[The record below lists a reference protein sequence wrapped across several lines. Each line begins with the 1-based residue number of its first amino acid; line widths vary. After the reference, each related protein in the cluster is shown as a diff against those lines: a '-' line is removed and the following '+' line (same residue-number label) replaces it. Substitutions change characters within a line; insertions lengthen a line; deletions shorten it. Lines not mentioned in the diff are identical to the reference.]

1 MARSI
6 AASAATTGRNRG
18 VLLLAA
24 LFGVLSAGMMFAF
37 LSSRGG
43 DDGSVQDALRDTGQV
58 ESVVVLARDVEFGT
72 TITPDMLTTRPVPVS
87 ALLPGA
93 VTDSTSIVGK
103 VSTTRLFA
111 GEQVIPGKITS
122 FGDQNTLAFKVP
134 EGMRALSLQVPHE
147 AWVNGGLPQPGDRVD
162 VLAITTLN
170 AVDPLTGQERP
181 EVLSGIIAEDIMVLA
196 AAQTIVK
203 FVPGLE
209 AEGATGATGSE
220 GGEGAVGAEGA
231 GTETVNSE
239 PAFRPLGD
247 ESTFETAI
255 SITLAVTPEQAARI
269 AIIDAMKDDQG
280 QYRLL
285 TRQQGDRAP
294 IEGTNTWTLED
305 VFIRN

>member
-6 AASAATTGRNRG
+6 AASAATSSRNRS

-43 DDGSVQDALRDTGQV
+43 DGTSVQDALRDTGEV

-93 VTDSTSIVGK
+93 ETDASNLVGK

-111 GEQVIPGKITS
+111 GEQVIPGKVTT
-122 FGDQNTLAFKVP
+122 FNDQTTLAFKVP

-147 AWVNGGLPQPGDRVD
+147 AWVNAGLPQPGDRVD

-170 AVDPLTGQERP
+170 AVDPLTGQEKP

-196 AAQTIVK
+196 AAQTVVN
-203 FVPGLE
+203 FVP
-209 AEGATGATGSE
+209 ATESGT
-220 GGEGAVGAEGA
+220 VTGAEG
-231 GTETVNSE
+231 GTEPSTATGTGDSSE
-239 PAFRPLGD
+239 PAYRPLGQD
-247 ESTFETAI
+247 GTYETAI
-255 SITLAVTPEQAARI
+255 SVTLAVTPEQAARI

-294 IEGTNTWTLED
+294 IEGTNTWTLDD

>member
-1 MARSI
+1 M
-6 AASAATTGRNRG
+6 
-18 VLLLAA
+18 LAA

-43 DDGSVQDALRDTGQV
+43 DGGSVEDALRDTGEV

-93 VTDSTSIVGK
+93 ETDASSIVGK

-111 GEQVIPGKITS
+111 GEQVIPGKVTT
-122 FGDQNTLAFKVP
+122 FNDQTTLAFKVP
-134 EGMRALSLQVPHE
+134 EGMRALSLEVPHE

-170 AVDPLTGQERP
+170 TVDPLTGQERP

-196 AAQTIVK
+196 AAQTVVNY
-203 FVPGLE
+203 VPAAESEAVEG
-209 AEGATGATGSE
+209 AEGDPESGAAGTSE
-220 GGEGAVGAEGA
+220 SSEPAYRPLGGEG
-231 GTETVNSE
+231 TY
-239 PAFRPLGD
+239 
-247 ESTFETAI
+247 ETAI

-285 TRQQGDRAP
+285 TRQQGDRSP
-294 IEGTNTWTLED
+294 LEGTNTWTLED

>member
-1 MARSI
+1 MARTI
-6 AASAATTGRNRG
+6 AASAATSSRNRG

-24 LFGVLSAGMMFAF
+24 LFGVLSAGLMFAF

-43 DDGSVQDALRDTGQV
+43 ESGSVQDTLRDTGQV

-93 VTDSTSIVGK
+93 ATDPTSLVGK
-103 VSTTRLFA
+103 VSTTRLYM
-111 GEQVIPGKITS
+111 GEQVIPGKVTT
-122 FGDQNTLAFKVP
+122 FADQNTLAFKVP

-162 VLAITTLN
+162 VLAITTLMS
-170 AVDPLTGQERP
+170 VDPLTGQEKP

-196 AAQTIVK
+196 AAQSVVK
-203 FVPGLE
+203 FVPAVETVAG
-209 AEGATGATGSE
+209 EGSDTGAAANAS
-220 GGEGAVGAEGA
+220 
-231 GTETVNSE
+231 SE
-239 PAFRPLGD
+239 PAYRPLGEEGTY
-247 ESTFETAI
+247 ESAI

-294 IEGTNTWTLED
+294 IEGTNVWTLDD

>member
-6 AASAATTGRNRG
+6 AASAATSSRNRG

-93 VTDSTSIVGK
+93 ETDASTIVGK

-111 GEQVIPGKITS
+111 GEQVIPGKVTT
-122 FGDQNTLAFKVP
+122 FADQTTLAFKVP

-196 AAQTIVK
+196 AAQTVVN
-203 FVPGLE
+203 FVPAAGNE
-209 AEGATGATGSE
+209 TAEGAAGAEGAEESGATGSGTAE
-220 GGEGAVGAEGA
+220 NAEPAYRPLGGEG
-231 GTETVNSE
+231 TY
-239 PAFRPLGD
+239 
-247 ESTFETAI
+247 ETAI
-255 SITLAVTPEQAARI
+255 SVTIAVTPEQAARI